1 MISFRS
7 QCIFLPLRFRG
18 SEEKICLDVKAYK
31 RHGSLDTFS
40 SGALSTGHCLK
51 IEKFDCS
58 GSMDVSETVKY
69 LPVKDRR
76 PFIFRG
82 K

>member
-1 MISFRS
+1 
-7 QCIFLPLRFRG
+7 LWVRG
-18 SEEKICLDVKAYK
+18 SEDKICLVVKAYK

-40 SGALSTGHCLK
+40 SGALSTDQCLK
-51 IEKFDCS
+51 IEKFYGS

-69 LPVKDRR
+69 LPAKDCSA
-76 PFIFRG
+76 FIFRG